1 MFGVPK
7 SIHHFR
13 RRKCTL
19 FTPRSQISVF
29 PGYHSRP
36 KRNRRQRLRKILEG
50 EQGENDELTGVF
62 CKVALTKK
70 EAGIETGGLK

>member
-1 MFGVPK
+1 MCGVAK

-13 RRKCTL
+13 RPKCTL
-19 FTPRSQISVF
+19 FTPRPQISVF
-29 PGYHSRP
+29 PGYRSRL